1 MYTQSKQQHPN
12 DEQST
17 QLPVDIMLAKMIG
30 QFFESFQIELLC
42 PGGIVVVVVFQ

>member
-1 MYTQSKQQHPN
+1 MTNKALN
-12 DEQST
+12 F
-17 QLPVDIMLAKMIG
+17 MLAKMIG